1 MAQDALEIVKLRKN
15 FYRDSYRLTL
25 VILFFAIVIIAV
37 LAGVIAYQESH
48 RAQPT
53 YFATT
58 SDGKLIPMIPLD
70 QPNVNDQTILQWVAT
85 AVISLYTY
93 DFLNFRATFQNN
105 QQYFTPDGWKAFLN
119 GLSSSRNLQTVQDKK
134 LTVQAVPSGAPII
147 TREGLLNGRYAWQIQ
162 MPILVTYISLSQE
175 YHEQLLL
182 TILVQRVSTLD
193 SKYGIGIAQLV
204 AQQQ

>member
-15 FYRDSYRLTL
+15 FYKDSYRLTL
-25 VILFFAIVIIAV
+25 VILFFAMIIIAV

-85 AVISLYTY
+85 AAISLYTY

>member
-70 QPNVNDQTILQWVAT
+70 QPNINDQAILQWIAT
-85 AVISLYTY
+85 AAISLYTY

-147 TREGLLNGRYAWQIQ
+147 TREGLLNGRYSWQIQ